1 MDEEVDPDHG
11 NVNSVLAQESS
22 ELYDILLSQSPSV
35 IMLLYKMIPSET
47 GCEGQ
52 KASTSSTPASAEG
65 RIKAMLEYY
74 KTARAADCCS
84 FLQSVCLMCE
94 NLPMH
99 LESRLLSVA
108 GYACTHVE
116 PHVAPESVTN
126 TEGCDGASLCEEGL
140 KSSSSP
146 SEEQLSKRPRIDHWE
161 QYTREAMSLLLKRW
175 RRLTEQL
182 VKEVLPEKVWVNM
195 RAASRGRD
203 RPDQTPSSA
212 DRGSR
217 TPEPDGDYGYLE
229 SRLTLEAFL
238 QGCAGKVTVL
248 VGEAGSGKTLLT
260 SCLGQ
265 QWANGL
271 GPIPSS
277 CLFVLLEFR
286 QLSLL
291 SGPLSLAELLFKLYL
306 PPNGGKY
313 AKQAIVDYLLSNPE
327 QSCWVLDGYD
337 EFHRKLSRQEMQS
350 EQLDF
355 EKPLP
360 VADLISGLLS
370 RQLLPGSTILVTCRG
385 RDVMDLDSF
394 SDKVGYLL
402 SWGASE
408 IKEYVHSFFGEKDA
422 QLGGQAADLL
432 LSHRYLLGMSSTP
445 ALCNICCICLQD
457 LLWEK
462 RRAGRMQ
469 VPAET
474 GVKGGKKSK
483 GRGESHPPTG
493 EEIREAEGS
502 GGTQSDGTNGT
513 AKFSSPSAQVPSTH
527 TQVYLSVVA
536 AFLNRYP
543 DQDERDERPK
553 ASAFLQ
559 RAVTTLSRYR
569 SELFELSQLALS
581 GLEDHK
587 ILFVEDDV
595 PKHVFQLLVQTGLFS
610 QVELRRHD
618 GLLVDAYCFIHL
630 TLQEFLAA
638 IRIMTSNDVS
648 DAQLK
653 KRFSL
658 KTRWTTKSDQKT
670 VFTDSLY
677 LYVCGLASPQCTQ
690 ALVEI
695 AKASG
700 LKAVQSWVQR
710 RQDLVQKLLKA
721 LCQSTTLTG
730 PKVLQLCHCV
740 QESQNQHLAKQVVSV
755 RRTLELRNF
764 WLSPSDIDA
773 LAFVV
778 NSVGDNGV
786 GFDFGACSMELE
798 CLDTLSKCQ
807 YIHHLSF
814 HSRKYGDKFAEKL
827 SSILPE
833 FKILRKLEFCGA
845 SLTASGAATLVSGLQ
860 NSPHITEIN
869 LSNNNLQD
877 EGIMHIAEF
886 FPKLQSLVSVRL
898 GRNNTSLKAMNC
910 LVETM
915 SSCLN
920 IQHIHADG
928 MKDITVTFSQKSGVS
943 SHKTNPEPAISL
955 LNQKWTKR
963 EMKSLAQSVANCPVL
978 SELDLSGGQ
987 WDEDTLRVLTQFV
1000 PKFSVSGKIVLN
1012 DSCSSVDCL
1021 VVLTA
1026 LLADCPSVVEL
1037 IVRLQKPVQ
1046 VSVVFPRGIGQPAGE
1061 MCKKLCLNCCNLL
1074 PADFDRLWRSLGTS
1088 SDLTVLDLSFN
1099 RLGDKGLRKL
1109 LEASTSL
1116 RKIQEINVSHNDI
1129 SMAGVV
1135 MLAGAFCSD
1144 GRLTQIHISNGGKDQ
1159 VILRLT
1165 QKSDGREQ
1173 MKTFSLLSSSLQPKD
1188 ISRVCRKLAQC
1199 GSHWEFQLSCCLF
1212 SNKAI
1217 ENLLQVLPKMSSL
1230 QRLNVGGSITSTG
1243 DALVL
1248 IGCLVENER
1257 VTSVELSPQS
1267 DSFISFD
1274 GAAAQQVSCRLT
1286 DFCFENTAF
1295 IKRLLNILQLGQH
1308 LSYLDLSG
1316 NQLEDEGVKVFVDL
1330 LPRLKISLY
1339 VSLSNNKMTQDG
1351 VLDVA
1356 STLSTCTRV
1365 AQVEVSLGEDK
1376 KCLIWFR
1383 HNEDGEKSL
1392 SIRESSLEPEHLD
1405 RLAELVSSCP
1415 SLTKLE
1421 LRNNLLQCEWMED
1434 FVRGLS
1440 SCQRGCA
1447 LSVEES
1453 WISGGEAVRLLCRC
1467 LELRSNVQS
1476 ARIHHRVLHLSLR
1489 AATELSSVSLVD
1501 CDVVGQQLAS
1511 IRPIIQ
1517 SSPSLRSLDLSHSR
1531 LDIEGA
1537 EFLCSLLPSLPN
1549 LTSLSIG
1556 IKESTISVAEE
1567 VSLALID
1574 SASLLCLNLSG
1585 HVISDTAAQRMST
1598 FLPRLRALDLSH
1610 CVWSATG
1617 GLQLTAAL
1625 SQCAALEDLCLDSVQ
1640 LNEES
1645 RTHLAQALRNSNSIR
1660 SLRLNEL
1667 AKASGGA
1674 SEADSGLD
1682 LLTGLQGLPHIQE
1695 LEMGSWRMADRGME
1709 QLAGLLPAWSEL
1721 RRIRLSKNLISDP
1734 SGEKLLDA
1742 LRSCLHLQE
1751 LHLSSNLLGD
1761 LTAAR
1766 MALVLPSLA
1775 HLTVLDISENR
1786 IGREGAVSLS
1796 KAISGLKNLSRIQLT
1811 SVGTPELSAVAA
1823 SLAHCPL
1830 VQEVGL
1836 GWNNCGDDVAL
1847 ELARVLPSCLQMAR
1861 IDLECNSVSVVGVEA
1876 LARALRSCPALESIR
1891 LWKNKVS
1898 AGDSQK
1904 LVQKERILSFLS
1916 T

>member
-1 MDEEVDPDHG
+1 MSAEFRPNNRWSLTMDEEVDPDHG

-108 GYACTHVE
+108 GYAC
-116 PHVAPESVTN
+116 N
-126 TEGCDGASLCEEGL
+126 
-140 KSSSSP
+140 
-146 SEEQLSKRPRIDHWE
+146 HWE

-385 RDVMDLDSF
+385 RDVIDLDSF

-860 NSPHITEIN
+860 NSPHVTEIN

-920 IQHIHADG
+920 IQHIHAD
-928 MKDITVTFSQKSGVS
+928 
-943 SHKTNPEPAISL
+943 L

-963 EMKSLAQSVANCPVL
+963 EMKSLAQSVANCPAL

-1037 IVRLQKPVQ
+1037 IVRCEDATNADLLQKPVQ

-1061 MCKKLCLNCCNLL
+1061 MSKKLCLNCCNLL

-1088 SDLTVLDLSFN
+1088 SDLTVLD
-1099 RLGDKGLRKL
+1099 
-1109 LEASTSL
+1109 
-1116 RKIQEINVSHNDI
+1116 VSHNDI

-1144 GRLTQIHISNGGKDQ
+1144 GRLTQIHIS
-1159 VILRLT
+1159 
-1165 QKSDGREQ
+1165 
-1173 MKTFSLLSSSLQPKD
+1173 LLSSSLQPAD
-1188 ISRVCRKLAQC
+1188 ISRVCRKMAQC
-1199 GSHWEFQLSCCLF
+1199 GSLWEFH
-1212 SNKAI
+1212 
-1217 ENLLQVLPKMSSL
+1217 
-1230 QRLNVGGSITSTG
+1230 VGGSITSTS

-1257 VTSVELSPQS
+1257 VTSVEL
-1267 DSFISFD
+1267 
-1274 GAAAQQVSCRLT
+1274 RLT

-1308 LSYLDLSG
+1308 LSYLEYESTQRKNTLIHNAWCFMSLPFGCSLSG

-1365 AQVEVSLGEDK
+1365 SQVEVSLGEDK

-1447 LSVEES
+1447 L
-1453 WISGGEAVRLLCRC
+1453 
-1467 LELRSNVQS
+1467 
-1476 ARIHHRVLHLSLR
+1476 RIHHRVLHLSLR

-1549 LTSLSIG
+1549 LTSLS
-1556 IKESTISVAEE
+1556 
-1567 VSLALID
+1567 
-1574 SASLLCLNLSG
+1574 LSG

-1660 SLRLNEL
+1660 NLRLNEL

-1682 LLTGLQGLPHIQE
+1682 LLTGLQGLSHIQE

-1751 LHLSSNLLGD
+1751 LHNLLGD

-1796 KAISGLKNLSRIQLT
+1796 KAISSLKNLSRIQLT

-1847 ELARVLPSCLQMAR
+1847 ELARVLPSCLQMTR
-1861 IDLECNSVSVVGVEA
+1861 IE
-1876 LARALRSCPALESIR
+1876 

-1904 LVQKERILSFLS
+1904 LVQKERRLSFLS